1 MQSDIDGTLNAIK
14 IYCALRAA
22 HFDSF
27 QTKVYA
33 IMCDEQQI
41 SVCCLWLKALISIDT
56 LDILNTA
63 LLSRSST

>member
-1 MQSDIDGTLNAIK
+1 MQSDIDGTLHAIK

-41 SVCCLWLKALISIDT
+41 SVCCL
-56 LDILNTA
+56 
-63 LLSRSST
+63 